1 MYLRWPSTNT
11 MLWSSCGGI
20 DGPDFLPSNS
30 LLEGSPRNRQ
40 EQVGETTTYEVHY
53 FSTLANTLANQ
64 ATVNLGLGVPE
75 TKIIQDRAYN
85 SKSLSSAYKQLTPV
99 QDVQWDYR
107 ADPTKLVL
115 DFGSGLLTDD
125 MMPLGP
131 RRGEVFITA
140 RTSEDGG
147 DFYCAAERYRAVTL
161 VTRDAVV
168 ADTVSGILANMCIN
182 TISNRLIIFECV
194 VLPSLT
200 GDNHRVS

>member
-1 MYLRWPSTNT
+1 MHAFSLDDASDSVSPVVCH
-11 MLWSSCGGI
+11 LL

-75 TKIIQDRAYN
+75 TKIIQDRAFN
-85 SKSLSSAYKQLTPV
+85 SKSLSAAYKQLTPV

-107 ADPTKLVL
+107 TDPTKIVL

-140 RTSEDGG
+140 RTSEDAG
-147 DFYCAAERYRAVTL
+147 DYYCTAERYRAVTL

-168 ADTVSGILANMCIN
+168 ADTVSGTLVCSGEHQQHYVKAHKVCL
-182 TISNRLIIFECV
+182 RFLF
-194 VLPSLT
+194 LL
-200 GDNHRVS
+200 

>member
-1 MYLRWPSTNT
+1 MRNINNGHAHSQTILFEWYPHPIDRKCEICVQFEKNRK
-11 MLWSSCGGI
+11 GGRKKTI
-20 DGPDFLPSNS
+20 NKKSQNS
-30 LLEGSPRNRQ
+30 RPPKIISDNEW
-40 EQVGETTTYEVHY
+40 T
-53 FSTLANTLANQ
+53 
-64 ATVNLGLGVPE
+64 PE

-107 ADPTKLVL
+107 TDPTKIVL

-131 RRGEVFITA
+131 RRGEAFITA

-147 DFYCAAERYRAVTL
+147 AFYCTAERYRAVTL

-168 ADTVSGILANMCIN
+168 ADTVSGILVNMCIN
-182 TISNRLIIFECV
+182 TILNWLILECAI
-194 VLPSLT
+194 LPSLA